1 MAKEIRGHAMPDP
14 KVYVPTPQDPA
25 PNQSGGTVPWA
36 SQAGGSGPNT
46 GPGFAFDAEQLKAL
60 ANKWDDLADKFRS
73 AALAAEAIHTATG
86 PGIEYASVGSAE
98 KIQASG
104 LALARTLTERTEYCR
119 NMAERFYTASGTYRA
134 TDEDVAR
141 TVEDSGGKFG

>member
-60 ANKWDDLADKFRS
+60 ANKWDDLADKFRN
-73 AALAAEAIHTATG
+73 ARVRAEMLNEVNG
-86 PGIEYASVGSAE
+86 PGLEYASEGNAERVRSSARE
-98 KIQASG
+98 
-104 LALARTLTERTEYCR
+104 LARALQQRTRYCED
-119 NMAERFYTASGTYRA
+119 MAERFRAANSAYRVADEEA
-134 TDEDVAR
+134 TITGGKSE
-141 TVEDSGGKFG
+141 GKFG